1 MEEKKRRNQLERGG
15 LELEGKEFRD
25 DDDAFRFQQSDVWF
39 GLVLFFSREIQL
51 VLITLFHSFDTI
63 SSSFL
68 SPLISVQSN
77 LFF

>member
-25 DDDAFRFQQSDVWF
+25 DDDALRFQQSDVWF
-39 GLVLFFSREIQL
+39 GLVLVFSRDIQL

-68 SPLISVQSN
+68 CTLISVQSN
-77 LFF
+77 IFF